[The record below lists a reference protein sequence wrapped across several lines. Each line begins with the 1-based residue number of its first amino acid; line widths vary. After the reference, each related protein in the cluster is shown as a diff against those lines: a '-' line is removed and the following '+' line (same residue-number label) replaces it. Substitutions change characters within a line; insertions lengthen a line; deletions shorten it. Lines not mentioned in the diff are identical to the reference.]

1 MIQPRR
7 FAYLLFSLTLIA
19 SSYAVEYRGPDG
31 ISFDLPEGWTAF
43 GEVKIESFSFTNLSR
58 DAFLQVFR
66 FGADESIPL
75 VQIYDYVSESL
86 GATGDRVPYL
96 YSDRD
101 AIFASIEFP
110 AAGESVAGFAFC
122 VRTELG
128 DTVVIAYGPSSG
140 IYQDELLSA
149 LDSIAVSDSDLNRPG
164 PVSQFMMAKGDAD
177 ATARITFAGFAA
189 SFAIDTGE
197 FEVAQLVVDR
207 EARLLSRTDGSDE
220 DTWKRFYRIIYRDS
234 FSRLAKLGEE
244 FARYAAGR
252 EKKKVAET
260 LLDWVQEWEYSRTG
274 TLADLLNPFEAALR
288 ESGDC
293 DSRGLVYSTLLH
305 YAGIESVL
313 LVSAE
318 YSHSVCAVDVDGEG
332 ARIDTEKGAQ
342 LIAEVTDD
350 VSLGLIAS
358 DQANPD
364 GWIVVDL
371 DGKRGPR

>member
-1 MIQPRR
+1 MSYQRR
-7 FAYLLFSLTLIA
+7 IAELFLILSIIA
-19 SSYAVEYRGPDG
+19 SANAVEYRGPDG
-31 ISFDLPEGWTAF
+31 LSFDLPEGWATF
-43 GEVKIESFSFTNLSR
+43 GEVKIESFSFTNTSR
-58 DAFLQVFR
+58 EAFLQVFR
-66 FGADESIPL
+66 FGAEDSMPL
-75 VQIYDYVSESL
+75 IQIYDYVGESL
-86 GATGDRVPYL
+86 GAAGDRVPYL
-96 YSDRD
+96 YSDRE
-101 AIFASIEFP
+101 AIFASIEFV
-110 AAGESVAGFAFC
+110 AAGEPVAGYAFC

-128 DTVVIAYGPSSG
+128 DTVMIAYAPASG
-140 IYQDELLSA
+140 GYQDELLSA
-149 LDSIAVSDSDLNRPG
+149 LDSVAISDSDLTRPG
-164 PVSQFMMAKGDAD
+164 PISQFMLAEGDAD
-177 ATARITFAGFAA
+177 ATARITFAGFAT

-207 EARLLSRTDGSDE
+207 EARLLSQTDGSDV
-220 DTWKRFYRIIYRDS
+220 DTWKRFYRIIYRDAY
-234 FSRLAKLGEE
+234 SRLAELGEE
-244 FARYAAGR
+244 FAKYSAGR
-252 EKKKVAET
+252 DETQVAGT

-293 DSRGLVYSTLLH
+293 DSRGLVYTTLLH

-313 LVSAE
+313 LISSE
-318 YSHSVCAVDVDGEG
+318 YSHSVCAVDVEGAG

-350 VSLGLIAS
+350 VALGLIAS